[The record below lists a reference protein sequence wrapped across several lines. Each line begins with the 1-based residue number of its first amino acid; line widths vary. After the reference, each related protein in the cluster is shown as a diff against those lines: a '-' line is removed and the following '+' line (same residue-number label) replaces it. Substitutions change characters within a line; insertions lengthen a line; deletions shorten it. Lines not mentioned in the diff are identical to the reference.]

1 MEAALDRGKL
11 PLVSTSLRD
20 QLLKAGLISKQQ
32 ANEAERQQQRQ
43 ERRPT
48 RNPGRVSAI
57 APAPKAPSVQGAKVA
72 RDQALERKRQEKADK
87 KARLAQIKQLI
98 EHSRLPVPDEGEP
111 YSFIDGAK
119 IRRIT
124 IDGSLRR
131 GLGRGEIA
139 IVRNDGG
146 YDLVPASAAVRIQQ
160 RDGDAVVKLPTG
172 TPSVPSAGEE
182 GEHPVPDDLIW

>member
-1 MEAALDRGKL
+1 M
-11 PLVSTSLRD
+11 RD

-43 ERRPT
+43 ERRPP
-48 RNPGRVSAI
+48 RNPARPSAVP
-57 APAPKAPSVQGAKVA
+57 PAAKAPSGPGSKVA
-72 RDQALERKRQEKADK
+72 RDQALDRKRQEKAEQ

-98 EHSRLPVPDEGEP
+98 EQSRLPIPDEGEP

-124 IDGSLRR
+124 IDGSLRE

-139 IVRNDGG
+139 IVRHDGG
-146 YDLVPASAAVRIQQ
+146 YDLVPASVAARIQQ
-160 RDGDAVVKLPTG
+160 RDEHAVVRLPGG
-172 TPSVPSAGEE
+172 TVGAQGED
-182 GEHPVPDDLIW
+182 GAHPVPDDLIW